1 MRHLATGLAGAVI
14 VTAASVPLA
23 APAHATP
30 PITCT
35 SILGDGIVATV
46 CTYDLEG
53 QVSGHVNLFDAG
65 ATVDSLTL
73 YKCNAAETSCTAL
86 ATTTNWATPTFTAV
100 AGKHYETCASIH
112 VRVTLTTTRYYSGC
126 SPFNV
131 A

>member
-1 MRHLATGLAGAVI
+1 MRHLAIRLAGTAI
-14 VTAASVPLA
+14 LATASFSLATPAEAASPF
-23 APAHATP
+23 
-30 PITCT
+30 TCS

-46 CTYDLEG
+46 CTANLAG
-53 QVSGHVNLFDAG
+53 QVNGYLNPFAPDV
-65 ATVDSLTL
+65 TVDSLTL

-86 ATTTNWATPTFTAV
+86 ATTTALSTPSFAAV
-100 AGKHYETCASIH
+100 AGKHYETCAFIH